1 MATLHPFVVYYRPS
15 AGEPI
20 KHDSFLV
27 ISECNEHDIFFQFI
41 FSKSHFFPTCILHDK
56 FVNIS
61 KLYYMSDG
69 CAAQYKNRNN
79 FINLTYHFSDFGVLA
94 VWDFHPSSHG
104 KGPCDGLGGSI

>member
-27 ISECNEHDIFFQFI
+27 ISECNEHDIFSVYLFQKRLL
-41 FSKSHFFPTCILHDK
+41 SYLHDK
-56 FVNIS
+56 YDNS